1 MVTNQIPRYTR
12 DDNIMQIYVKA
23 KPNAKVSKIVRWL
36 DETTVEIAIHA
47 PPKEGKAN
55 AELIRFLAD
64 KLDTSKTSISIV
76 SGTMA
81 KLKRVELPD
90 SVKLD
95 ALKEDQPRLL

>member
-1 MVTNQIPRYTR
+1 MFLWIKV
-12 DDNIMQIYVKA
+12 
-23 KPNAKVSKIVRWL
+23 KPNAKITKVVRWL
-36 DETTVEIAIHA
+36 DDKTVEIAIHA

-81 KLKRVELPD
+81 KLKRVEIPD
-90 SVKLD
+90 ACSLD
-95 ALKEDQPRLL
+95 TLKEDQPRLL

>member
-1 MVTNQIPRYTR
+1 MFLW
-12 DDNIMQIYVKA
+12 VKV
-23 KPNAKVSKIVRWL
+23 KPNAKVTKVTKWL
-36 DETTVEIAIHA
+36 DEKTVEIAIHA

-90 SVKLD
+90 SAKID
-95 ALKEDQPRLL
+95 ALREDQPRLL